1 MILETTKKIIQPRRG
16 VMLSHWDYLLVFI
29 FQTNSKQNTDFRP
42 RSSKF
47 TQQLRSAPF
56 RSFGR
61 TNKNQGLRWVVRSAG
76 KDVNARAPC
85 FFQ

>member
-42 RSSKF
+42 RFLKF
-47 TQQLRSAPF
+47 TQQLRSVPF
-56 RSFGR
+56 RSFCR
-61 TNKNQGLRWVVRSAG
+61 TSKNQGLKWVVRSAG
-76 KDVNARAPC
+76 RDVNAHAPH